1 MIGTIIN
8 VVAIILG
15 SFIGLLF
22 HSKVP
27 EKFIKIAFVG
37 IGIFTLVLGFK
48 MALESNE
55 ALFMVFSIII
65 GSIIG
70 EALDLDKRLNDL
82 SNGLKK
88 RLGNEND
95 NFSNGLIT
103 AFLLFCTGSLT
114 ILGAIQEG
122 VEGTYELLMTK
133 SLMDGF
139 SSIALASTLG
149 VGVLFSVI
157 PLVLYQGGLTL
168 AAGQLQEYLTT
179 PMITEISAVGGLLLI
194 ALGLNILELKEIKV
208 TNMLPSLIIIV
219 LFML

>member
-15 SFIGLLF
+15 SFFGLLF

-139 SSIALASTLG
+139 SSLALASTLG